1 MFAVMSK
8 STFIISGEILSTPA
22 AFTFHNSFNA
32 FFISTTVISCSSG
45 PLMYNFQ
52 YVRRPVHH
60 GASSVQLYIKDTV
73 DQDLSDT
80 ETHPFYF

>member
-1 MFAVMSK
+1 MGR
-8 STFIISGEILSTPA
+8 TLCYYEQIHRHRLS
-22 AFTFHNSFNA
+22 
-32 FFISTTVISCSSG
+32 VLISCSSG

-60 GASSVQLYIKDTV
+60 DASGAQLNIKDAV

-80 ETHPFYF
+80 EARPFYF